1 LNQEF
6 VMEAAATLT
15 GPEFDALPYEE
26 GRRRELVDGE
36 LVAVSSPTPEH
47 QIILQ
52 RILLAMLLYFRD
64 RAGFGMALT
73 DVEMALAPDCR
84 VRPDVFVLL
93 GERAA
98 SLDISNVPISGAP
111 DIAVEIISASER
123 STETQEKLETC
134 LRHGT
139 GEVWQVYPKSRSVV
153 VHRPGAGAIIL
164 SSEQRL
170 ATPLLPDFVLD
181 LSTLY

>member
-1 LNQEF
+1 LNLEF
-6 VMEAAATLT
+6 VMEAVATLT

-26 GRRRELVDGE
+26 GRRWELLDGE
-36 LVAVSSPTPEH
+36 LIAVSSPTPEH

-64 RAGFGMALT
+64 RARLGIALT
-73 DVEMALAPDCR
+73 DVEMALAPNCR

-98 SLDISNVPISGAP
+98 TLDISRVPISGAP
-111 DIAVEIISASER
+111 DIAVEIISPSER
-123 STETQEKLETC
+123 SAETQEKLETY
-134 LRHGT
+134 LRYGT
-139 GEVWQVYPKSRSVV
+139 GEVWQVYPKSRSIV
-153 VHRPGAGAIIL
+153 VHRPGVGAILL
-164 SSEQRL
+164 SPEQRL
-170 ATPLLPDFVLD
+170 TTPLLPDFALE